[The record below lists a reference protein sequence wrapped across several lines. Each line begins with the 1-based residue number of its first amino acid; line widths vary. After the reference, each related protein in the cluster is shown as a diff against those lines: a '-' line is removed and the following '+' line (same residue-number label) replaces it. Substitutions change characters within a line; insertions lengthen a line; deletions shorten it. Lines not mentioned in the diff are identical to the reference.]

1 MQEEREVYDA
11 AHSVQTE
18 VVTKLYLYYEDVWW
32 HKLGLYNGDFEF
44 PGDAQNMLLQGRY
57 HDGHIECD
65 GTGCHGFLLAVYAH
79 DFSGNK
85 AQFFRRYQRD
95 RPEPVT
101 IISNTD
107 TEGASFL
114 GHAHDRLRQFHLYEV
129 VNASYTGFEAQQVF
143 DRAGDPTFAVLATW
157 NIGTF
162 GAGG

>member
-1 MQEEREVYDA
+1 MLEERELYDA

-18 VVTKLYLYYEDVWW
+18 VVTKLYLYYEVAWW
-32 HKLGLYNGDFEF
+32 LKLGLDNGDFEF

-65 GTGCHGFLLAVYAH
+65 GSKCYGFLLAVYAH

-114 GHAHDRLRQFHLYEV
+114 GHAHDRLRQYHLYEA
-129 VNASYTGFEAQQVF
+129 VNASYTGFEAQQIF
-143 DRAGDPTFAVLATW
+143 DRASDPTFAVLATW